1 MRQLERALELGI
13 NVLLLKMCFL
23 QDIGLAKIGRKEEK
37 CITQRKKLKRKR
49 KKEKKRSNMLGVAYM
64 LSWESRWELI

>member
-1 MRQLERALELGI
+1 MKIRKSNQARRALELGI

-37 CITQRKKLKRKR
+37 CITQRKKKQKK
-49 KKEKKRSNMLGVAYM
+49 KKEKKNNNKASLYVKLGN
-64 LSWESRWELI
+64 